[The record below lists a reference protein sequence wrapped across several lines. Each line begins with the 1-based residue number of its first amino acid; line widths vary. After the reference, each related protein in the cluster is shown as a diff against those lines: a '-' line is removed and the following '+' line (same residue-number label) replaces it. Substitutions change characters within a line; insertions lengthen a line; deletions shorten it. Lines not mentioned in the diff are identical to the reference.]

1 MVEFRVA
8 LMHSQCWV
16 TDSKITSICKE
27 RNGAWIQYVPFP
39 WSIPDH
45 IIMPSACT
53 GPIRGHGDAFVLLAI
68 IGETQQEKWYSH
80 TPFTTCSKKKFK
92 SNFKT
97 TMHMKSNSYLMSSA
111 WFFIWHAMWETSKPF
126 SLLMHVSCG
135 LLNSGIHFVICWG
148 WIGFWHHILWML
160 IYRYAV

>member
-1 MVEFRVA
+1 MEPGFNMFLSHGRY
-8 LMHSQCWV
+8 Q
-16 TDSKITSICKE
+16 ITSSCQVHAQGQSEATWCLCFTRYHWRDTTREMILTHSLH
-27 RNGAWIQYVPFP
+27 N
-39 WSIPDH
+39 
-45 IIMPSACT
+45 
-53 GPIRGHGDAFVLLAI
+53 LL
-68 IGETQQEKWYSH
+68 
-80 TPFTTCSKKKFK
+80 KKKIK